1 MKVTRRGLGNAA
13 LGGAA
18 IRLAPAAAQQLSLSR
33 WDPLV
38 PSTEA
43 PGAKE
48 WMDRPDTAP
57 LQLAAAD
64 PFAPGAGIGIGH
76 RFPPRPEREVSDFYR
91 GEPLKAAIRRAR
103 SLA

>member
-1 MKVTRRGLGNAA
+1 MKVARRGLRNAA

-18 IRLAPAAAQQLSLSR
+18 IRLAPAAAQQLSR

-38 PSTEA
+38 PGTEA
-43 PGAKE
+43 PGPKK
-48 WMDRPDTAP
+48 WMDRPDMAP
-57 LQLAAAD
+57 LQLATAD

-76 RFPPRPEREVSDFYR
+76 RFPPRPEQEVVDFYR
-91 GEPLKAAIRRAR
+91 GEPLRAAIRRAP

>member
-18 IRLAPAAAQQLSLSR
+18 IRLAPAAAQQLSR
-33 WDPLV
+33 RDRLV
-38 PSTEA
+38 LGTEA

-64 PFAPGAGIGIGH
+64 PFAPGAGTGIGH
-76 RFPPRPEREVSDFYR
+76 RFPPRPEQEVFDFYR
-91 GEPLKAAIRRAR
+91 GEPLRAAIRRAR

>member
-18 IRLAPAAAQQLSLSR
+18 IRLAPAAAQQLSR
-33 WDPLV
+33 RDRLV
-38 PSTEA
+38 PGTEA

-64 PFAPGAGIGIGH
+64 PFAPGAGIGH
-76 RFPPRPEREVSDFYR
+76 RFPPRPEQEVLDFYR
-91 GEPLKAAIRRAR
+91 GEPLRAAIRRAR

>member
-1 MKVTRRGLGNAA
+1 MKVARRGLRNAA

-18 IRLAPAAAQQLSLSR
+18 IGLAPAAAQQLPR

-38 PSTEA
+38 PGTEA
-43 PGAKE
+43 PRPKE
-48 WMDRPDTAP
+48 RMDRHDTAP
-57 LQLAAAD
+57 VQLATAD

-76 RFPPRPEREVSDFYR
+76 RFLPRPGQEVLDLYR
-91 GEPLKAAIRRAR
+91 GEPLRAAIRRAP